1 MSKGAI
7 AGIVVGGAFGI
18 LLLAF
23 ILYIM
28 FYTRKKVAEV
38 TLLPV
43 PGGAIE
49 DQYSQLQHGIYH
61 SALMLTHLFI
71 SFFKCGYTF
80 YKASLI
86 EFP

>member
-18 LLLAF
+18 LLLAL
-23 ILYIM
+23 ILYVV
-28 FYTRKKVAEV
+28 FYRRKKVAQG

-43 PGGAIE
+43 PGASE

-61 SALMLTHLFI
+61 YLNCVVRFSSSRL
-71 SFFKCGYTF
+71 
-80 YKASLI
+80 
-86 EFP
+86 